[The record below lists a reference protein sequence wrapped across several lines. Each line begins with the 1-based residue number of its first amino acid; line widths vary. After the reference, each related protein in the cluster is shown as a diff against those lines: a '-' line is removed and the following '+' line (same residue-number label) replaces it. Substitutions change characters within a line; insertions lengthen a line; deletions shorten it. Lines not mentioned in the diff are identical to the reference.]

1 MKGSP
6 GDLAERVKEKRRKQR
21 GGDKAKK
28 ETDNMTISDQ
38 KLIMR
43 HSVFKGI
50 VIHFGRVVQLEAS
63 WLSLA

>member
-21 GGDKAKK
+21 GGDKAK
-28 ETDNMTISDQ
+28 ETHNMTISDQ